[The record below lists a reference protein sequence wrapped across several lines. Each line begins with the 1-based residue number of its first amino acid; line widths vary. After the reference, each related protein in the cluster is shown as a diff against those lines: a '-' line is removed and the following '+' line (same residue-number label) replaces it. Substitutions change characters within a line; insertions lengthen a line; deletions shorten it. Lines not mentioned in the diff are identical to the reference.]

1 MEKTYNILFLCSG
14 NSARSILAEVLATT
28 LSHGRFIGYS
38 AGPKPTGSV
47 HPIVTEMAKEM
58 GYPMEILRS
67 KSWDEYAGEGA
78 PKMDFIITLC
88 DVAAGE
94 ICPIWVG
101 HPATA
106 HWGFPDLTAHEANPE
121 VMLHAFQQV
130 EMGLRNRLELML
142 DLSDEALGHLDI
154 QTQLHQIH
162 HDVKVWS

>member
-1 MEKTYNILFLCSG
+1 MEKTYSILFLCTG
-14 NSARSILAEVLATT
+14 NSARSILAEALATT
-28 LSHGRFIGYS
+28 LSRGRLIGYS
-38 AGPKPTGSV
+38 AGSNPTGAV
-47 HPIVTEMAKEM
+47 HPVVSEMAKDM

-88 DVAAGE
+88 DATAGE
-94 ICPIWVG
+94 VCPIWVG

-106 HWGFPDLTAHEANPE
+106 HWGFPDPTVNNADPE
-121 VMLHAFQQV
+121 SMLHTLKKL

-142 DLSDEALGHLDI
+142 DLSDEALSHMDI

-162 HDVKVWS
+162 HDLKE